1 MVLIGQSDIKGGAV
15 LPHEAGDCSRRETER
30 RTRLPYIKDL
40 NQGRKPVVTG
50 GPYPIPGAKLR

>member
-1 MVLIGQSDIKGGAV
+1 MKLSDA
-15 LPHEAGDCSRRETER
+15 PACQ
-30 RTRLPYIKDL
+30 YIKDL